1 MGNQTNTNRLTIIDG
16 RCFFFYFGCC
26 LREVNHAAG
35 PGCAPKGLWSLDVD
49 VVLILTSTKSEMFR
63 IYLTNRLLRKSR
75 YAHAHKAQLSNV
87 LVRSF
92 FDVAGTEIQVK

>member
-1 MGNQTNTNRLTIIDG
+1 MEDVYVKWTMQLVQAV
-16 RCFFFYFGCC
+16 
-26 LREVNHAAG
+26 LQ
-35 PGCAPKGLWSLDVD
+35 KGLWSLDVD